1 MMPGENLDL
10 SSDVPNQR
18 RGSAPDK
25 RRYLGI
31 HFACCDVY
39 SRLYINPQGT
49 CYLGNCPRCARR
61 LEILVGPGGTES
73 RFFTVY

>member
-39 SRLYINPQGT
+39 SRLYINPHGT
-49 CYLGNCPRCARR
+49 CYVGNCPRCARR